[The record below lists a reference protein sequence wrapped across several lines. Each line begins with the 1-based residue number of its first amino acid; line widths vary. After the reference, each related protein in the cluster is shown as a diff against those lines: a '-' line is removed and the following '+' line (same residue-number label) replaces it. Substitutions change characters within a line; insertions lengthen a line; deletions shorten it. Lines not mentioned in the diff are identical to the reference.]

1 MMYVLPYRLAV
12 SVTWARSAFIAWP
25 SDTLAMEQLIE
36 KSEPDSAPPPHA
48 SLLIAEDQEAVI
60 GLLVRILRNEG
71 HEVVP
76 ALTGDQA
83 LQIFQSDHSFDLL
96 VTDIVM
102 PGQLQG
108 PELASQLRR
117 LNPALPV
124 VFMSGY
130 AWEAT
135 IHGIGLRQTDIRLMK
150 PVSKKD
156 LLNSVQSALTSLR
169 RE

>member
-1 MMYVLPYRLAV
+1 VKLYFKTSDVPEIELP
-12 SVTWARSAFIAWP
+12 I
-25 SDTLAMEQLIE
+25 D
-36 KSEPDSAPPPHA
+36 KGEPDAAPKKTA
-48 SLLIAEDQEAVI
+48 RILIAEDQEAVI

-83 LQIFQSDHSFDLL
+83 LQIFQSDNSFDLL

-108 PELASQLRR
+108 PELARQLRR

-156 LLNSVQSALTSLR
+156 LVNSVQSALASLR